1 MNATPIHPETP
12 SLPAAQMD
20 GGGRLGAMYCS
31 ASLVRAADEHIADGN
46 RSGNF
51 ALVTAAKL
59 RRVVAMMDAEEVKA
73 ELLAGMGIAAEVT
86 PMDSGI
92 MIEVRTP
99 HSLQTVMNA
108 LRSTF
113 DVLGAMGRNG
123 RMAIKVMI
131 PNEIKIS

>member
-1 MNATPIHPETP
+1 MTNSATSPALELPQISVDRRAGLSAP
-12 SLPAAQMD
+12 S
-20 GGGRLGAMYCS
+20 CS

-59 RRVVAMMDAEEVKA
+59 RRVVAMMDAEKVKA
-73 ELLAGMGIAAEVT
+73 ELLAGMGIDAEVT
-86 PMDSGI
+86 PMDAGI

-113 DVLGAMGRNG
+113 DVLGAMGMNG

-131 PNEIKIS
+131 PTEIKIS

>member
-1 MNATPIHPETP
+1 MVTAITTNH
-12 SLPAAQMD
+12 SAQV
-20 GGGRLGAMYCS
+20 LGM
-31 ASLVRAADEHIADGN
+31 VRKAEEEISSGN

-59 RRVVAMMDAEEVKA
+59 RRVVATMDVEAVKA
-73 ELLAGMGIAAEVT
+73 ELLGGMGISAEVS
-86 PMDSGI
+86 PVEAGI

-123 RMAIKVMI
+123 RMAIRVALPAALPL
-131 PNEIKIS
+131 PNDRGDARPADA